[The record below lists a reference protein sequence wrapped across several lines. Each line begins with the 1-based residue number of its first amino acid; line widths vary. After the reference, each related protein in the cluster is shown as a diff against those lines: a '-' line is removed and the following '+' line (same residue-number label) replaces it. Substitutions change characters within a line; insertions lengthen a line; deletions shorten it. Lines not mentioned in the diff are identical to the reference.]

1 MTEFV
6 PTPEV
11 ADLRA
16 AVRDHCGRTWDEQ
29 AVRAVSEEG
38 KPAQEA
44 WRELGTQLG
53 VLGLTVPERWGG
65 GGAGVVEAA
74 VVAEELGAALAPVPY
89 LSAAFAARLLTDS
102 GDEAAC
108 ADLLPALCAG
118 ERTYAV
124 VTTPVSVT
132 KDGSA
137 WRLTGTAAQVVDGPG
152 ATDLLVVTDGALF
165 HVDTA
170 TEGGTLD
177 PVPTLDLTRRQAD
190 VRFDG
195 APARRVGA
203 GVDLAAATEV
213 VVTLLAAELVGVA
226 RTMLD
231 VAVSYA
237 KERLQFGRPVGSFQA
252 VKQRCADLLVEV
264 ELARS
269 VAEHAAWTHDHG
281 GDDPALATSLAQVV
295 ATDAARAVTGGAI
308 QVLGGVGFTWEHRA
322 HLYYKRAVAAAA
334 LWGGRDHR
342 DRLALLAVDQNERNR
357 HVR

>member
-6 PTPEV
+6 PTPEL

-38 KPAQEA
+38 KPAPEA
-44 WRELGTQLG
+44 WRALGTQLG

-89 LSAAFAARLLTDS
+89 LSAAFAAKLLTDA
-102 GDEAAC
+102 GAEDQ
-108 ADLLPALCAG
+108 LPELCTG

-124 VTTPVSVT
+124 ITTPVSAT
-132 KDGSA
+132 QD
-137 WRLTGTAAQVVDGPG
+137 RLTGTAAQVVDGPG
-152 ATDLLVVTDGALF
+152 ATDLLVVTDDALF

-170 TEGGTLD
+170 ADGVTLD
-177 PVPTLDLTRRQAD
+177 PVPTLDLTRQQAD

-195 APARRVGA
+195 VPARRVGA
-203 GVDLAAATEV
+203 GVDLAAATDV

-231 VAVSYA
+231 VAMSYA

-252 VKQRCADLLVEV
+252 VKQRCADLLVEL

-357 HVR
+357 NVR